1 MLAKQKINGNREHDD
16 TSLATLAPREPPVN
30 KLGYGLT
37 RAACRDPKRTTKV
50 VGTIWLLGCSP
61 DCGSLRVG

>member
-1 MLAKQKINGNREHDD
+1 MLTEQKINGNREHDD

-37 RAACRDPKRTTKV
+37 RTACRNPKRTTKV
-50 VGTIWLLGCSP
+50 IGAIWLLSGSP

>member
-1 MLAKQKINGNREHDD
+1 MFAKQKINGNREHDD
-16 TSLATLAPREPPVN
+16 TSLATLAPRESPVN

-37 RAACRDPKRTTKV
+37 RAACRNPKRATKV
-50 VGTIWLLGCSP
+50 IGAIWLLGCTP

>member
-1 MLAKQKINGNREHDD
+1 MLTEQKINGNREHND

-37 RAACRDPKRTTKV
+37 RAACRNPKRTTKV
-50 VGTIWLLGCSP
+50 IGTI
-61 DCGSLRVG
+61 

>member
-1 MLAKQKINGNREHDD
+1 MLAEQKINGNRKHND

-37 RAACRDPKRTTKV
+37 RTAYRDPKRTTKV
-50 VGTIWLLGCSP
+50 IGAIWFLGCSP

>member
-50 VGTIWLLGCSP
+50 MGAIWLLGCSP
-61 DCGSLRVG
+61 DCGSLCVG